1 MDLEKPPRG
10 QGKKLMKM
18 GKTQMI
24 SEFRDFIARGNVID
38 MAVGIIVGA
47 AFTGIVN
54 SLVADV
60 VMPILG
66 LLTSGLDFSNLFL
79 ALNGEHYDTLKA
91 ARDAGAPVLAFGL
104 FLNAILNF
112 LIVAFV
118 IFQMVRQ
125 INRLRRAPE
134 EEQAPPQVTPEPPED
149 IVLLREI
156 RDAIKQSR

>member
-1 MDLEKPPRG
+1 MS
-10 QGKKLMKM
+10 
-18 GKTQMI
+18 MI
-24 SEFRDFIARGNVID
+24 NEFKDFIARGNVID

-60 VMPILG
+60 FMPILG
-66 LLTSGLDFSNLFL
+66 LVTSGLDFSNLFV

-104 FLNAILNF
+104 LINAIVNF

-118 IFQMVRQ
+118 IFQLVRQ
-125 INRLRRAPE
+125 INRLRRTAETPAT
-134 EEQAPPQVTPEPPED
+134 APPAPPED
-149 IVLLREI
+149 VLLLREI
-156 RDAIKQSR
+156 RDSLKKKAA

>member
-1 MDLEKPPRG
+1 MAMLA
-10 QGKKLMKM
+10 
-18 GKTQMI
+18 
-24 SEFRDFIARGNVID
+24 EFRDFIARGNVID

-60 VMPILG
+60 FMPILG
-66 LLTSGLDFSNLFL
+66 IITSGLDFSNLFV

-104 FLNAILNF
+104 LINAVLNF

-118 IFQMVRQ
+118 IFQLVRQ
-125 INRLRRAPE
+125 INRLRRSADQASAAP
-134 EEQAPPQVTPEPPED
+134 AAPPED
-149 IVLLREI
+149 VVLLREI
-156 RDAIKQSR
+156 RDAIRQAR

>member
-1 MDLEKPPRG
+1 MN
-10 QGKKLMKM
+10 
-18 GKTQMI
+18 MI
-24 SEFRDFIARGNVID
+24 SEFKDFIARGNVID

-60 VMPILG
+60 FMPILG
-66 LLTSGLDFSNLFL
+66 LATSGLDFSNLFV

-104 FLNAILNF
+104 LINAIVNF

-118 IFQMVRQ
+118 IFQLVRQ
-125 INRLRRAPE
+125 INRLRRDAQTPA
-134 EEQAPPQVTPEPPED
+134 APPAPPED
-149 IVLLREI
+149 VVLLREI
-156 RDAIKQSR
+156 RDSLKKAA

>member
-1 MDLEKPPRG
+1 MS
-10 QGKKLMKM
+10 
-18 GKTQMI
+18 MI
-24 SEFRDFIARGNVID
+24 NEFKDFIARGNVID

-60 VMPILG
+60 FMPILG
-66 LLTSGLDFSNLFL
+66 LVTSGLDFSNLFV

-104 FLNAILNF
+104 LINAIVNF

-118 IFQMVRQ
+118 IFQLVRQ
-125 INRLRRAPE
+125 INRLRRTAETPA
-134 EEQAPPQVTPEPPED
+134 APPAPPED
-149 IVLLREI
+149 VVLLREI
-156 RDAIKQSR
+156 RDSLKKAA